1 MSSPQPSAPTER
13 DRLRS
18 TVEALEVARSQELAR
33 LSDEDS
39 WQIIQSLRLF
49 ANGWREDS
57 EGSGLVEQQR
67 LFMKYRNP

>member
-1 MSSPQPSAPTER
+1 MSSPQSSAPTER